1 MSKARG
7 LADLGNAYSD
17 GALSNRNLIINGA
30 MQVAQRGTSY
40 TYGSGNSLYTTVDR
54 FKQAYF
60 GTWASNHSEITQETD
75 APDGFLNSL
84 KVKALVAQDYSSALG
99 SWVQYSFENQDTTS
113 LQNGSG
119 MKDFTAS
126 LWLKSNK
133 TGNVTVSVEGE
144 DYSYSTYVTINSA
157 NTWEYKTVTFPATTL
172 GVGID
177 YAGDPTGSDFNLKV
191 GLGTDGSWLVDTD
204 DQWND
209 KTSNRGVLSFQ
220 QTNFQAAV
228 NDYLQITGVQLEIG
242 DTATP
247 FEHRSYGDE
256 LARCQ
261 RYYYR
266 LPPNTETV
274 FASLFN
280 ARHVCRVP
288 FPTTMRA
295 NPTASTPTWNT
306 GRYGGGSFLSGATL
320 TINTTFPT
328 TDGYGWDV
336 SSSTSPLRDQ
346 SGAMELTTATT
357 FDAEL

>member
-1 MSKARG
+1 MEF
-7 LADLGNAYSD
+7 
-17 GALSNRNLIINGA
+17 
-30 MQVAQRGTSY
+30 Q
-40 TYGSGNSLYTTVDR
+40 
-54 FKQAYF
+54 
-60 GTWASNHSEITQETD
+60 
-75 APDGFLNSL
+75 
-84 KVKALVAQDYSSALG
+84 
-99 SWVQYSFENQDTTS
+99 
-113 LQNGSG
+113 
-119 MKDFTAS
+119 
-126 LWLKSNK
+126 
-133 TGNVTVSVEGE
+133 
-144 DYSYSTYVTINSA
+144 
-157 NTWEYKTVTFPATTL
+157 
-172 GVGID
+172 
-177 YAGDPTGSDFNLKV
+177 PTGTFTFELA
-191 GLGTDGSWLVDTD
+191 
-204 DQWND
+204 Q
-209 KTSNRGVLSFQ
+209 
-220 QTNFQAAV
+220 
-228 NDYLQITGVQLEIG
+228 VQLEVG

-261 RYYYR
+261 RYYYK
-266 LPPNTETV
+266 LPSNTETV

-336 SSSTSPLRDQ
+336 SSSTSPLQDQ

>member
-1 MSKARG
+1 
-7 LADLGNAYSD
+7 LGNAYDD
-17 GALSNRNLIINGA
+17 GALSNRNMIINGA
-30 MQVAQRGTSY
+30 MQVAQRGTSVSSIS
-40 TYGSGNSLYTTVDR
+40 SGYNTIDR
-54 FKQAYF
+54 
-60 GTWASNHSEITQETD
+60 WAMSFDGDNDNLVLNMEQSSD
-75 APDGFLNSL
+75 APDGFNNSL
-84 KVKALVAQDYSSALG
+84 KLTVATPETAVATDEQASIQYRIEAQDLQGLAFG
-99 SWVQYSFENQDTTS
+99 TS
-113 LQNGSG
+113 
-119 MKDFTAS
+119 TAKS
-126 LWLKSNK
+126 L
-133 TGNVTVSVEGE
+133 TVSFWVK
-144 DYSYSTYVTINSA
+144 SSVTGTFALNAHNIDANRIITETFSIDA
-157 NTWEYKTVTFPATTL
+157 SNTWEYKAITIVGDASGSFNNDNGIGLQLTFFLMAGPDREGTSADTWRSYLKDALAT
-172 GVGID
+172 GINN
-177 YAGDPTGSDFNLKV
+177 NLC
-191 GLGTDGSWLVDTD
+191 T
-204 DQWND
+204 
-209 KTSNRGVLSFQ
+209 TSGATF
-220 QTNFQAAV
+220 
-228 NDYLQITGVQLEIG
+228 QITGVQLEVG

-256 LARCQ
+256 LAKCQ

-336 SSSTSPLRDQ
+336 SSSTSPLQDQ
-346 SGAMELTTATT
+346 SGAMALTTATT

>member
-1 MSKARG
+1 MSSKARG
-7 LADLGNAYSD
+7 LADLGNVYDD

-30 MQVAQRGTSY
+30 MQVWQRGTSVSATSSGY
-40 TYGSGNSLYTTVDR
+40 STADRWRHNASGGNLSLSRQSLTLGQADIPQQFKYYYRLDVTTGNDNAGIATRIEDVDSVQGVHTLSFYAKGTNPNSGNVQITLAQYFGSGGSAYADQTETITLTSSWKR
-54 FKQAYF
+54 FV
-60 GTWASNHSEITQETD
+60 ITFTPQ
-75 APDGFLNSL
+75 NI
-84 KVKALVAQDYSSALG
+84 LG
-99 SWVQYSFENQDTTS
+99 KTI
-113 LQNGSG
+113 GSG
-119 MKDFTAS
+119 SYFQVYFSQPSNDTSTAAWTLDF
-126 LWLKSNK
+126 
-133 TGNVTVSVEGE
+133 
-144 DYSYSTYVTINSA
+144 
-157 NTWEYKTVTFPATTL
+157 
-172 GVGID
+172 
-177 YAGDPTGSDFNLKV
+177 
-191 GLGTDGSWLVDTD
+191 
-204 DQWND
+204 
-209 KTSNRGVLSFQ
+209 
-220 QTNFQAAV
+220 
-228 NDYLQITGVQLEIG
+228 TGVQLEVG

-295 NPTASTPTWNT
+295 NPSASTPTWNT

-320 TINTTFPT
+320 TINATFPA

-336 SSSTSPLRDQ
+336 SSSTSPLQNQ